1 MRFLSLFFIT
11 LFISLSLSA
20 KEGMWIPLLLNK
32 NIAEMQA
39 MGFKLNANDVYDVNN
54 ASLKDAIVLFG
65 TGCTGELI
73 SPNGLLITNHH
84 CAFSDIQ
91 SHSSLDRNILKDGY
105 WAMSPD
111 EELVTPGQKVTFLV
125 RIEDVTHKVLSGTSD
140 LKSIAEIKRKV
151 AANIDSITSNYEKE
165 DFQDVS
171 IKPFFQENQ
180 YFLFVTETFKDVR
193 LVGAPPSSI
202 GKFGKDT
209 DNWMWPRHT
218 GDFSMYRI
226 YANKNNEPAE
236 YAPDNV
242 PYQPKHFLP
251 IDISGIEEND
261 FTMVFG
267 YPGTTMSYLYSAE
280 VDMTMHQRDPNR
292 ISIRDIK
299 LYILDKAM
307 KASEEDFIKYAAK
320 YATTSNAWKK
330 WQGEIKGLERLNAVE
345 TKKEEE
351 KEFMNWVQS
360 DADRAAKYGNLFSG
374 FDALY
379 TQIEPLQNAYDYY
392 VECIYRGG
400 DLFPIYRTLKSKRQ
414 RQNVESTISFIQET
428 FDDYNKTIDGE
439 VTLALLKKY
448 YNDVPDQY
456 LPQSLIDLMKHK
468 KADKKLEKLYQKSI
482 LSDREALIKSINDTS
497 GKQFEKKVAKDQ
509 LFELFGAIEQ
519 AYYANVSA
527 AFAPL
532 RNKKDS
538 IYKLYM
544 AALLEQN
551 EHNIYPDAN
560 LTLRVAYGNV
570 KGYEAKDAVYYH
582 YSSTLDGIIEKVATG
597 TYDYTMPEKL
607 RELYYKKDFG
617 DYANAD
623 GTMPVCFI
631 ASNHTT
637 GGNSGSPVIDAD
649 GNLIGINF
657 DRCWEG
663 TMSDIMF
670 DPAKCRNIALDMR
683 YMLFLIDKFAGAGYL
698 IDEMELVKQ

>member
-1 MRFLSLFFIT
+1 MRTLSLFLIA
-11 LFISLSLSA
+11 LFISLNLSA

-39 MGFKLNANDVYDVNN
+39 MGFKLNADDVYDVNH

-84 CAFSDIQ
+84 CAYRDIQ

-125 RIEDVTHKVLSGTSD
+125 RIEDVTEKVLHGTSD
-140 LKSIAEIKRKV
+140 LQNMAAIKKKV
-151 AANIDSITSNYEKE
+151 ATNIDTITSNCEKE
-165 DFQDVS
+165 AFQEVS
-171 IKPFFQENQ
+171 IKPFFYNNQ
-180 YFLFVTETFKDVR
+180 YFLFVTETFTDVR
-193 LVGAPPSSI
+193 FVGAPPSSI
-202 GKFGKDT
+202 GKFGNDT

-251 IDISGIEEND
+251 IDISGIDEND

-267 YPGTTMSYLYSAE
+267 YPGTTMSYLYSEDVA
-280 VDMTMHQRDPNR
+280 MTMHQRDPNR
-292 ISIRDIK
+292 IAIRDLK
-299 LYILDKAM
+299 LEILDKAM
-307 KASEEDFIKYAAK
+307 KASEADFIKYAAK
-320 YATTSNAWKK
+320 YASTSNAWKK
-330 WQGEIKGLERLNAVE
+330 WQGEIKGLERLNAVD
-345 TKKEEE
+345 TKKQEE
-351 KEFMNWVQS
+351 KEFMNWVNSNPERQT
-360 DADRAAKYGNLFSG
+360 KYANLFTG
-374 FDALY
+374 FDELY
-379 TQIEPLQNAYDYY
+379 SEIEPLQQAYDYY

-400 DLFPIYRTLKSKRQ
+400 DLFPLYRTLNSKRQ
-414 RQNVESTISFIQET
+414 RENIESTINYIENT
-428 FDDYNKTIDGE
+428 FDDYSKTIDWK
-439 VTLALLKKY
+439 VTQTLLNKY
-448 YNDVPDQY
+448 YNDLPAEY
-456 LPQSLIDLMKHK
+456 LPKTFVDLMNHK
-468 KADKKLEKLYQKSI
+468 RADKKLEKLYLQSI
-482 LSDREALIKSINDTS
+482 LSDQEALIKSIKDTS
-497 GKQFEKKVAKDQ
+497 GKQFEKKIAKDK
-509 LFELFGAIEQ
+509 LFKLYGAIENSF
-519 AYYANVSA
+519 YAEVSA
-527 AFAPL
+527 TISPL
-532 RNKKDS
+532 NNQKDS
-538 IYKLYM
+538 LYNLYM
-544 AALLEQN
+544 AALLEKN
-551 EHNIYPDAN
+551 NNNIYPDAN
-560 LTLRVAYGNV
+560 LTLRIAYGNV
-570 KGYEAKDAVYYH
+570 QGYEAKDAVYYT
-582 YSSTLDGIIEKVATG
+582 YSSTMDGIIEKVATG

-637 GGNSGSPVIDAD
+637 GGNSGSPVINAD

-698 IDEMELVKQ
+698 IDEMELVK